1 MAKRFLALGAG
12 VFPVLNQEGE
22 MIMFGRLVRTASSVA
37 LAIAAS
43 NSAIECVSV
52 CGSSSWIVSLAFHMA
67 ANGGVQ
73 QARPVTIGVIVAFV
87 GRAPLERMLS
97 GYNGICLYIDSTCVP
112 S

>member
-1 MAKRFLALGAG
+1 MDREL
-12 VFPVLNQEGE
+12 
-22 MIMFGRLVRTASSVA
+22 R
-37 LAIAAS
+37 
-43 NSAIECVSV
+43 
-52 CGSSSWIVSLAFHMA
+52 FHMA